1 VIALNISMDNLFS
14 LCSTSDHTT
23 SRRDFEESWLQE
35 QPMGIHSHDFY
46 PYLTQAIQDRL
57 EMGQTP
63 EHIGDDL
70 FRIVGAQLVY
80 YWYQVGDHILL
91 GTELTKKPQTL
102 VVNFAAKSPQ
112 HQNQPPWA
120 SDLYMRILQDCA
132 TPLRLM
138 SDHSLTHEGLKIWK
152 TLLAQGVTIMVY
164 DTQNPGVT
172 NKMVTSTQELLKHFG
187 DGDAD
192 FKRYQYV
199 LTLGNHMLAETRG
212 LFNTRRMRELAGIL

>member
-1 VIALNISMDNLFS
+1 M
-14 LCSTSDHTT
+14 
-23 SRRDFEESWLQE
+23 
-35 QPMGIHSHDFY
+35 PMGGRSQDFY
-46 PYLTQAIQDRL
+46 PYLIQAIQERL
-57 EMGQTP
+57 QMGQKP
-63 EHIGDDL
+63 DHMGDNL
-70 FRIVGAQLVY
+70 FRIVGAQLVH
-80 YWYQVGDHILL
+80 YWYQAGDHILL

-102 VVNFAAKSPQ
+102 VVNFTAKSPQ

-120 SDLYMRILQDCA
+120 SDLYMRILQDGA

-152 TLLAQGVTIMVY
+152 RLLGQDVTIMVY

-172 NKMVTSTQELLKHFG
+172 NKVITSTQELLKHFG
-187 DGDAD
+187 DGDPD

-199 LTLGNHMLAETRG
+199 LTLGNNMLAETRG